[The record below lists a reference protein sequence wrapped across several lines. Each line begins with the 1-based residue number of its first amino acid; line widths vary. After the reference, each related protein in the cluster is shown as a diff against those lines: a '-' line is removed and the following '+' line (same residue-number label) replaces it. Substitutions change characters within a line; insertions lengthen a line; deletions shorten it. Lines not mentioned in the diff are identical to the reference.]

1 MAMSVDRRLAA
12 IMAIDIVGYSRLVEA
27 DEAATLAAI
36 KELRHALIDPL
47 LVEHHG
53 RIVKLMGDGAII
65 EFGSVVD
72 AVAGA
77 VALQKGCA
85 TRQGDRPSARQIVFR
100 IGVNL
105 GDVVVEGEDL
115 LGDGV
120 NVAARLEQLCSPGG
134 ILISGTV
141 FDHLQGKLD
150 HLVLDYAGDQ
160 HVKNIARPVR
170 TYKVRL
176 DGGRRPWRLR
186 MRPHLGKLRWAVA
199 ILILLFVAGGTW
211 WWLQPIE
218 RTSVRASIA
227 VLPFDDLSGSEATGR
242 LADGITEDIITD
254 LSRIN
259 EFDVI
264 ALNSTE
270 AFKEKPVDVQKIGR
284 QLGVGYVLEGS
295 IQRQAERIRTTAQ
308 LISTTTGAHL
318 WSERWDRPAEDL
330 FAVQTDIAERV
341 VIEFEL
347 TTGPIKA
354 AELGAVRRR
363 RPQSLTAYELE
374 LLGAEKLTSL
384 TRERVAEATDLF
396 RQAIAADPNYA
407 RAWNGLAWALT
418 LAVNFGADTEAS
430 NRMALEAAEKAI
442 ALDPYDAGAH
452 GALGEILGRRG
463 ELGHAK
469 AEMDTALAL
478 NPGSFRILIYY
489 LSWAS
494 SFGEPERG
502 AEMAD
507 RAIRLNPNYPSWACG
522 GLRYAYFMVGRYQ
535 DALRVME
542 RQTPDNYSK
551 FAWVERA
558 GSFAALGRA
567 TEAQATVQEAL
578 KRYPNLT
585 IEGHVNDPGLNDVE
599 RQRLAETMRLAGFPA
614 CAPPEEMSKL
624 DTPLRLSE
632 CAAKP

>member
-1 MAMSVDRRLAA
+1 
-12 IMAIDIVGYSRLVEA
+12 MAIDIVGYSRLMEA

-36 KELRHALIDPL
+36 KELRHAPIDPL

-72 AVAGA
+72 AVACA

-85 TRQGDRPSARQIVFR
+85 IRQADRPSARRIVFR
-100 IGVNL
+100 VGVNL

-120 NVAARLEQLCSPGG
+120 NVAARLEQLCSPGD

-160 HVKNIARPVR
+160 RVKNIARPVR
-170 TYKVRL
+170 TYTVRL
-176 DGGRRPWRLR
+176 DGGGRPWRLR
-186 MRPHLGKLRWAVA
+186 IRPHLRELRWAAA
-199 ILILLFVAGGTW
+199 ILILLFAAGGAW
-211 WWLQPIE
+211 WQFQPAE
-218 RTSVRASIA
+218 RSGARASVA

-242 LADGITEDIITD
+242 LSDGITEDIITD

-259 EFDVI
+259 EFDVM

-270 AFKEKPVDVQKIGR
+270 AFKEKPADVQQIGR
-284 QLGVGYVLEGS
+284 QLSVGYVLEGS
-295 IQRQAERIRTTAQ
+295 IQRQGERIRATAQ
-308 LISTTTGAHL
+308 LINTATGVHL
-318 WSERWDRPAEDL
+318 WSERWDRPAADL
-330 FAVQTDIAERV
+330 FAVQTEIAERV
-341 VIEFEL
+341 VTEFEL

-354 AELGAVRRR
+354 AELGAVRRK

-374 LLGAEKLTSL
+374 LLGAEKLSNL

-396 RQAIAADPNYA
+396 RKAIAADPNYA
-407 RAWNGLAWALT
+407 RAWTGLAWSLT
-418 LAVNFGADTEAS
+418 LAANFGADTDAS
-430 NRMALEAAEKAI
+430 NRMALEAAKQAI

-452 GALGEILGRRG
+452 GALGEILARRG

-469 AEMDTALAL
+469 AELDTALAL
-478 NPGSFRILIYY
+478 NPGSFRILNNY

-494 SFGEPERG
+494 TFGEPERG

-558 GSFAALGRA
+558 GSFAALGRVA
-567 TEAQATVQEAL
+567 EAQATVKEAL
-578 KRYPNLT
+578 KRHPNLT

-599 RQRLAETMRLAGFPA
+599 RQRLVETMRLAGFPA
-614 CAPPEEMSKL
+614 CAQPEQMSKSGEPF
-624 DTPLRLSE
+624 PLPE
-632 CAAKP
+632 CAPKP